1 MPKKFYAV
9 RKGRKTGIFTH
20 GTSAV
25 RKCMAFRVRNIKAF
39 QQWKA
44 QKDS

>member
-9 RKGRKTGIFTH
+9 RKGRKIGIFT
-20 GTSAV
+20 TWDECRAQYTE
-25 RKCMAFRVRNIKAF
+25 RKAF

-44 QKDS
+44 RPQRA